1 MRQHPISGDINRL
14 KNELS
19 ELEKMDIKLEAAIM
33 NAAQF
38 SALASS
44 IKGVEQKVSEY
55 FSAVCDGKEYYAN
68 ISAYL
73 SQVLQTI
80 SIKSE
85 KKGISLRA
93 NLKLQVAA
101 KNIKDITELLQAQSA
116 MMQKYKRRSLFNKD
130 ASRLRAVKTQLA
142 ELLKAQAR
150 LDKILKTQASV
161 ISNVILG
168 EFKIMYKFF
177 LYAVFIAKKRDDQ
190 LLLAE
195 IISVCDK
202 IAAMIE
208 PVFGGQSLKTDE
220 LIYYYLVYELRG
232 FKANFID

>member
-73 SQVLQTI
+73 SHNGKSQTQ
-80 SIKSE
+80 SRR
-85 KKGISLRA
+85 KKYQRYNRA
-93 NLKLQVAA
+93 PASSKRHHA
-101 KNIKDITELLQAQSA
+101 KI
-116 MMQKYKRRSLFNKD
+116 QKTKPL
-130 ASRLRAVKTQLA
+130 
-142 ELLKAQAR
+142 
-150 LDKILKTQASV
+150 
-161 ISNVILG
+161 
-168 EFKIMYKFF
+168 
-177 LYAVFIAKKRDDQ
+177 
-190 LLLAE
+190 
-195 IISVCDK
+195 
-202 IAAMIE
+202 
-208 PVFGGQSLKTDE
+208 
-220 LIYYYLVYELRG
+220 
-232 FKANFID
+232 

>member
-1 MRQHPISGDINRL
+1 MRQHPISGDIIKL
-14 KNELS
+14 KNELN
-19 ELEKMDIKLEAAIM
+19 ELEKMEIKPQEAIM
-33 NAAQF
+33 SAAQF
-38 SALASS
+38 SALASAVKERGTKAS
-44 IKGVEQKVSEY
+44 GY
-55 FSAVCDGKEYYAN
+55 FSAVFDNEDYYAN
-68 ISAYL
+68 VSAYL
-73 SQVLQTI
+73 SQILLEI
-80 SIKSE
+80 SLKSE
-85 KKGISLRA
+85 KNGISTAA
-93 NLKLQVAA
+93 NQKLQVAA

-116 MMQKYKRRSLFNKD
+116 IMQKYKRRSFFDKD
-130 ASRLRAVKTQLA
+130 AARLRAVKTQLA
-142 ELLKAQAR
+142 ELLKAQSR
-150 LDKILKTQASV
+150 LDKLLKMQASI